1 MYELCIDKIMKI
13 GNEIDSKGHLYID
26 FESALPYYK
35 QYGIIDED
43 SEEIKEFNDIMFFL
57 YLGRRTKLDN
67 FIKLKEPYVTL
78 NVITGYNNIDESI

>member
-1 MYELCIDKIMKI
+1 MK
-13 GNEIDSKGHLYID
+13 SY

-43 SEEIKEFNDIMFFL
+43 SEEIKEFNDIMDFL

-67 FIKLKEPYVTL
+67 FIKLNEPYVVL
-78 NVITGYNNIDESI
+78 NVITGDNIDESI